1 MNPKKYMRSIATLLM
16 ATALFGAS
24 AAPVSVT
31 VKDVKVERSE
41 SSLVVSMDLDASAL
55 KVKSDRE
62 IKYLPVITDGTRRA
76 ELPVVVFA
84 GRNRFI
90 QNVRHG
96 SVTAPDI
103 LSRPG
108 RTVGYSAVVP
118 FEPWMESS
126 RLTLVE
132 DECDCG
138 FSTGIGAE
146 SDLATL
152 DFVERVFAPQFVM
165 VTPPAEI
172 EKTRS
177 AKGSAYVDFPV
188 NQTVISPTYRR
199 NPEEL
204 AKIRKTID
212 AVASD
217 SDSRITSVKITGF
230 ASPEGSYELNE
241 RLARG
246 RSAALADYV
255 RGLYAFPADVM
266 HTDWVAENWQGLR
279 DYMTGAGASLPE
291 AKAILATIDDTALA
305 PDAREWRIKSKYPE
319 DYAFLLKNVYPGL
332 RRSDYTVDYIVRSFV
347 SVEEIKSVMATAPQK
362 LSLNEIYVVA
372 NTLDPDSAPYREAFE
387 LAVRMYPNDPVANL
401 NMAAIA
407 LGRDEL
413 PAAEGYLAKAGS
425 SPRAVYARGVLAAKQ
440 GDYAKALTLL
450 RSASASGIPEA
461 DDAIG
466 QLRRM
471 RLVE

>member
-90 QNVRHG
+90 QNERHG

-118 FEPWMESS
+118 FEQWMESS

-138 FSTGIGAE
+138 FSTGTGVE

-165 VTPPAEI
+165 VTPP
-172 EKTRS
+172 
-177 AKGSAYVDFPV
+177 
-188 NQTVISPTYRR
+188 RR
-199 NPEEL
+199 NREDPL
-204 AKIRKTID
+204 RKGI
-212 AVASD
+212 
-217 SDSRITSVKITGF
+217 
-230 ASPEGSYELNE
+230 
-241 RLARG
+241 
-246 RSAALADYV
+246 
-255 RGLYAFPADVM
+255 
-266 HTDWVAENWQGLR
+266 
-279 DYMTGAGASLPE
+279 
-291 AKAILATIDDTALA
+291 
-305 PDAREWRIKSKYPE
+305 
-319 DYAFLLKNVYPGL
+319 GL
-332 RRSDYTVDYIVRSFV
+332 RRLSRQPDRHLTDLPPQPRGACQDPQDYRRRG
-347 SVEEIKSVMATAPQK
+347 
-362 LSLNEIYVVA
+362 LRL
-372 NTLDPDSAPYREAFE
+372 R
-387 LAVRMYPNDPVANL
+387 LAHNL
-401 NMAAIA
+401 GQNH
-407 LGRDEL
+407 RF
-413 PAAEGYLAKAGS
+413 
-425 SPRAVYARGVLAAKQ
+425 R
-440 GDYAKALTLL
+440 LT
-450 RSASASGIPEA
+450 RR
-461 DDAIG
+461 
-466 QLRRM
+466 QLRA
-471 RLVE
+471 